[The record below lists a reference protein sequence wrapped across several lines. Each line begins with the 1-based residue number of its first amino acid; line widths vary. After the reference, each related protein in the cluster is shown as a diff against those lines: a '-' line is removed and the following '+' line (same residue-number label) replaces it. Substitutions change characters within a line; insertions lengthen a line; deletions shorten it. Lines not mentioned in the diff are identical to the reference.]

1 MLFLVAGDNTAHNHI
16 NFGNYLWAASGYSL
30 GFDFSTLQLA
40 AQANSLVNS
49 RANGYDSQLDS
60 KDDLIR
66 NKLGDVTNL
75 VKSKSFLKIAAAR
88 LLCVFS
94 LKHIIYYSY
103 VNLESHKTL
112 RQLQVHSR
120 RSLSQKNH
128 RFLIPIKPTLFG
140 RAFFIQKIYCY
151 PA

>member
-1 MLFLVAGDNTAHNHI
+1 MLFLVAGDNTAHNHM

-66 NKLGDVTNL
+66 NKLGNV
-75 VKSKSFLKIAAAR
+75 SKPCEI
-88 LLCVFS
+88 
-94 LKHIIYYSY
+94 
-103 VNLESHKTL
+103 
-112 RQLQVHSR
+112 
-120 RSLSQKNH
+120 
-128 RFLIPIKPTLFG
+128 
-140 RAFFIQKIYCY
+140 
-151 PA
+151 